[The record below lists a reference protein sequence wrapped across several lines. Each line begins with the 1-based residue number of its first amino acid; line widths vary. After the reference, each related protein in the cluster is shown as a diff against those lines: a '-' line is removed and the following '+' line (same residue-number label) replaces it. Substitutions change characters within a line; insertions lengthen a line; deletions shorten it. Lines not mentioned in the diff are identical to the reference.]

1 MRDAVSDLGRVA
13 TTLLGWF
20 VFVATCLVWGVLIIP
35 ATLLLSGLWPGIRE
49 RFNDLT
55 HAILRLY
62 IRTLLFLRVHVEGED
77 RRLRGPR
84 ILVANHQSWLDPIV
98 MISLEPRLSGP
109 ARRYLFRVPVVRSI
123 IDIAGFF
130 PSDTGEISSL
140 DPMHHC
146 ARIARE
152 RRGGL
157 LFFPEGTRSRTGEI
171 GRFHRGAFRAAVDH
185 DLPIQPVVIDG
196 LDRVLPPGHL
206 ITQAPGRY
214 PVRVRYLAPIEPPFE
229 AGTRRN
235 VVRALTDRV
244 RSTLV
249 DELARLRAERA
260 CESDQE
266 PE

>member
-1 MRDAVSDLGRVA
+1 MRDAARYLGRVA
-13 TTLLGWF
+13 ATLLGWF
-20 VFVATCLVWGVLIIP
+20 VFVAACLVWGLLVIP
-35 ATLLLSGLWPGIRE
+35 ATLLLSGPWPGIRE

-55 HAILRLY
+55 HAIVRLY
-62 IRTLLFLRVHVEGED
+62 IRTLLFLRLRVEGEE

-98 MISLEPRLSGP
+98 MIALEPGLSGP
-109 ARRYLFRVPVVRSI
+109 ARRYMFRVPVVRSFI
-123 IDIAGFF
+123 GIAGFF

-146 ARIARE
+146 ARTACE
-152 RRGGL
+152 RGGGL

-171 GRFHRGAFRAAVDH
+171 GLFHRGAFRAAVDH

-206 ITQAPGRY
+206 IAQTAGRY
-214 PVRVRYLAPIEPPFE
+214 PVRVRYLAPIAPPFE
-229 AGTRRN
+229 GGTRRD
-235 VVRALTDRV
+235 VVRALADRV
-244 RSTLV
+244 RGALV
-249 DELARLRAERA
+249 EELARMRAGRGR
-260 CESDQE
+260 ESGQE

>member
-1 MRDAVSDLGRVA
+1 MGDAARNLGRVA
-13 TTLLGWF
+13 ATLLGWF
-20 VFVATCLVWGVLIIP
+20 VFVAACLVWGVLTIP
-35 ATLLLSGLWPGIRE
+35 ATLLLSGPWPGIRE

-62 IRTLLFLRVHVEGED
+62 IRTLLFLRLRVDGED

-98 MISLEPRLSGP
+98 MISLQPGLSGP
-109 ARRYLFRVPVVRSI
+109 ARRYMFRVPVVRSI
-123 IDIAGFF
+123 IGIAGFF

-146 ARIARE
+146 THTARE
-152 RRGGL
+152 RGGGL

-171 GRFHRGAFRAAVDH
+171 GPFHRGAFRAAVDH

-206 ITQAPGRY
+206 IAQAPGRY

-229 AGTRRN
+229 GGARRD
-235 VVRALTDRV
+235 VVRALADRV
-244 RSTLV
+244 RSALV
-249 DELARLRAERA
+249 EELARLRAERA